1 MRRLVLVFGV
11 AVLALSGQKIETR
24 KAGDNRIFKLE
35 TALDHLSVI
44 ELGEPVLEV
53 AAGSPAFKIEWRENK
68 VFVQPLE
75 AEAST
80 NLFIWTRSGRLS
92 YELMP
97 AGTVEQMH
105 FAVDEQPVAE
115 VAPPASEPVP
125 AADVPLPKIQTEML
139 LSSTP
144 VRMAGNGRRR
154 ASVEVLLRDVYR
166 RDGKLYL
173 RYAIRN
179 HGRTVYQ
186 PGAPALFLL
195 HSPRARQ
202 SLVTLSNTQ
211 LVGNLAHINH
221 KGESAVRVLHEE
233 IEVNAVAPGEATYGV
248 VAFEMPAPVT
258 AGEPLV
264 LRLAFPKDASG
275 EVGAILVL

>member
-11 AVLALSGQKIETR
+11 AVLALWGQKIETR
-24 KAGDNRIFKLE
+24 QAGDNQVFRLG

-68 VFVQPLE
+68 VFVLPLE
-75 AEAST
+75 PEAST
-80 NLFIWTRSGRLS
+80 NLFIWTQSGRLN

-97 AGTVEQMH
+97 AGTIERMH
-105 FAVDEQPVAE
+105 FAIDEKPAVEA
-115 VAPPASEPVP
+115 APPASQPTP
-125 AADVPLPKIQTEML
+125 AASVQQPKFPPEML
-139 LSSTP
+139 LSSTA

-173 RYAIRN
+173 RYTIRN
-179 HGRTVYQ
+179 HGRAVYRLS
-186 PGAPALFLL
+186 APAMFLL
-195 HSPRARQ
+195 RSPRTRQ
-202 SLVTLSNTQ
+202 SLLTLSNTQ
-211 LVGNLAHINH
+211 LVGKLAHINH
-221 KGESAVRVLHEE
+221 EGESAVRMLHDE
-233 IEVNAVAPGEATYGV
+233 IEVKAVAPGETTYGV
-248 VAFEMPAPVT
+248 VAFEMPARAM

-264 LRLAFPKDASG
+264 VRLAFPRDASG
-275 EVGAILVL
+275 EVDAILVL

>member
-11 AVLALSGQKIETR
+11 ALLALWGQKIETR
-24 KAGDNRIFKLE
+24 KAGDNRIFKLG

-68 VFVQPLE
+68 VFVQPLDP
-75 AEAST
+75 EAST
-80 NLFIWTRSGRLS
+80 NLFIWTQSGRLS

-97 AGTVEQMH
+97 AGTVERMH
-105 FAVDEQPVAE
+105 FAIDEEPVAE
-115 VAPPASEPVP
+115 LAPPASQPVP
-125 AADVPLPKIQTEML
+125 AASVEQPRIPPEML
-139 LSSTP
+139 LSSTA

-179 HGRTVYQ
+179 HGRAVYR
-186 PGAPALFLL
+186 PGAPVMFLL
-195 HSPRARQ
+195 RSPRARQ

-211 LVGNLAHINH
+211 LVGKLAHIKH
-221 KGESAVRVLHEE
+221 EGESALRMLHDEMQ
-233 IEVNAVAPGEATYGV
+233 VKAVAPGETTYGL
-248 VAFEMPAPVT
+248 VAFEMPERVM

-264 LRLAFPKDASG
+264 
-275 EVGAILVL
+275 